1 MLESRCQNGD
11 GSLVGYR
18 VASPYLVER
27 EHLARHLPPIDE
39 RYPHPPVDL
48 FLVSI
53 LEVELRAEIDGM
65 VART

>member
-1 MLESRCQNGD
+1 MEPFI
-11 GSLVGYR
+11 GYR

-27 EHLARHLPPIDE
+27 EHLARHLPPVDE

-48 FLVSI
+48 PPVSI
-53 LEVELRAEIDGM
+53 FGLESRAEIDGM